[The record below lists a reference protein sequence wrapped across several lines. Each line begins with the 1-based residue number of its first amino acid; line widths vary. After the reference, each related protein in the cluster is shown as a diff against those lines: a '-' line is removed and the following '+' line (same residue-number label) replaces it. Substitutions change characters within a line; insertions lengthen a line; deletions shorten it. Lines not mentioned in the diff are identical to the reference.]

1 MSAGNAELQRLLAS
15 LNGSSNGAPILQ
27 NVQTYVPATEMHTAH
42 VPGLEALPHEAI
54 GSKAAQL
61 RGGSGTVTPTPP
73 QRQMLQ
79 SSRVDADRPRSNI
92 PAVPIPDASSITT
105 WPAAIKHV
113 TKYLSTN
120 EKVMSRIKHLIN
132 EQHKHEEQW
141 WTQRQAIVTKH
152 AGRAGNQSKVA
163 DILKE
168 LGGLAAPVV
177 EVDEAADRNELEA
190 FDKKVYR
197 SIMQMAAD
205 FDGQLRKMG
214 VPFYAIKHELVVRET
229 GKTEKEASMRTLD
242 KTELA
247 KLQKRILQHLEDL
260 VSDD

>member
-1 MSAGNAELQRLLAS
+1 MGAGNVELQRLLAS
-15 LNGSSNGAPILQ
+15 LNGSSNGAPIQ
-27 NVQTYVPATEMHTAH
+27 HVQTHVPATEMHTAH
-42 VPGLEALPHEAI
+42 IPGLGALPHGDI
-54 GSKAAQL
+54 SSRAAQL

-73 QRQMLQ
+73 QQQTLQ
-79 SSRVDADRPRSNI
+79 SSRVDVDRPRSNT
-92 PAVPIPDASSITT
+92 PAAPIPDASSITT
-105 WPAAIKHV
+105 WSAAIKHV

-120 EKVMSRIKHLIN
+120 EKIMSRIKHLIN

-177 EVDEAADRNELEA
+177 QVDEAADRNELET

-214 VPFYAIKHELVVRET
+214 VPFYAIKHELVVREG
-229 GKTEKEASMRTLD
+229 GKTANGASMRTLD
-242 KTELA
+242 KTELR
-247 KLQKRILQHLEDL
+247 KLQKRMLQHLEDL